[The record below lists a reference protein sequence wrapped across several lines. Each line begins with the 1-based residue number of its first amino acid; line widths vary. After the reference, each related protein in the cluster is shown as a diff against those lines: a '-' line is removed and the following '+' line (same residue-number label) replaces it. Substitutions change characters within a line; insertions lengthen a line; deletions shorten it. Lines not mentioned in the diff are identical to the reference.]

1 MKASVP
7 PVERF
12 APAEGGLTREQV
24 ALRVAQQQTNKVKN
38 VNSKSYK
45 NIFVSNICTIF
56 NLIALVVVIAVLA
69 VGSFSNALFFVIIFA
84 NITVGIV
91 QEIKA
96 KRAIEKLSLVSAPT
110 AVVIRE
116 GQRQEIPSSELVL
129 DDRVLLEAGKQICAD
144 CVVLE
149 GSIEV
154 NESLLT
160 GESVSVR
167 KNPGDPL
174 YGGSFVVSG
183 SCTALADKVGEASYV
198 QQLSA
203 QAKQYKKPNS
213 ELMKAMKKIINFI
226 GIIIIPMACLMGWNN
241 YRATGGDIVETVTQT
256 AGSIIGMIPA
266 GMFLLTSVAL
276 AVGVI
281 NLAKKKTL
289 VQDLYCIEM
298 LARTTVLCL
307 DKTGTLTD
315 GNMSVQAGVPLTNQ
329 HDLPAVVRSVVTATK
344 DHNLTA
350 EALLRGFGEAELYE
364 ATAALPFSSAR
375 KLSGASFGSR
385 GSYVLGA
392 PEFIP
397 RGSDPELDARIQR
410 HAEEGLRV
418 LLVAHSDRPLSEEDF
433 PDRFDPIGLILLED
447 HIREDAPETI
457 RHFRENG
464 VALKVISGDNPATVA
479 NVAARV
485 GIAGAEKYINLT
497 GLSDEEVAAA
507 ATQYNVFGRVTPDQK
522 AILIKALKAA
532 KKTVAMTGDGVNDIL
547 AMKQADCSIAMAAG
561 AEAARSVAHLVLL
574 DSNFASMPS
583 VVYEGRRVINNIQKS
598 SSLFFMKTLFSLMLS
613 LITILAGIAY
623 PFTTSNMLLIEFF
636 ITGLSTF
643 FLALQP
649 NHNLVRGKFI
659 STVVRNALPAAVVMV
674 ASVLAALALGPAV
687 GLNEKQTSSMAV
699 LAVTF
704 TAYIV
709 LAVVAWPWD
718 RYRLI
723 LILCV
728 FAGLVLAGT
737 FLKGLIGIVA
747 IPWVGFFTLV
757 GILAVAFPVYLLM
770 RFLFFRGELLIR
782 WIRHRCRMKKRLA
795 QKAK

>member
-12 APAEGGLTREQV
+12 APAEGGLTQEQV

-45 NIFVSNICTIF
+45 SIFVSNICTIF

-116 GQRQEIPSSELVL
+116 GQRQEIPSSEVVL

-329 HDLPAVVRSVVTATK
+329 HDLPAVVRSVVTA
-344 DHNLTA
+344 
-350 EALLRGFGEAELYE
+350 
-364 ATAALPFSSAR
+364 P
-375 KLSGASFGSR
+375 
-385 GSYVLGA
+385 
-392 PEFIP
+392 P
-397 RGSDPELDARIQR
+397 RT
-410 HAEEGLRV
+410 
-418 LLVAHSDRPLSEEDF
+418 
-433 PDRFDPIGLILLED
+433 
-447 HIREDAPETI
+447 TI
-457 RHFRENG
+457 
-464 VALKVISGDNPATVA
+464 
-479 NVAARV
+479 
-485 GIAGAEKYINLT
+485 
-497 GLSDEEVAAA
+497 
-507 ATQYNVFGRVTPDQK
+507 
-522 AILIKALKAA
+522 
-532 KKTVAMTGDGVNDIL
+532 
-547 AMKQADCSIAMAAG
+547 
-561 AEAARSVAHLVLL
+561 
-574 DSNFASMPS
+574 
-583 VVYEGRRVINNIQKS
+583 
-598 SSLFFMKTLFSLMLS
+598 
-613 LITILAGIAY
+613 
-623 PFTTSNMLLIEFF
+623 
-636 ITGLSTF
+636 
-643 FLALQP
+643 
-649 NHNLVRGKFI
+649 
-659 STVVRNALPAAVVMV
+659 
-674 ASVLAALALGPAV
+674 
-687 GLNEKQTSSMAV
+687 
-699 LAVTF
+699 
-704 TAYIV
+704 
-709 LAVVAWPWD
+709 
-718 RYRLI
+718 
-723 LILCV
+723 
-728 FAGLVLAGT
+728 
-737 FLKGLIGIVA
+737 
-747 IPWVGFFTLV
+747 
-757 GILAVAFPVYLLM
+757 
-770 RFLFFRGELLIR
+770 
-782 WIRHRCRMKKRLA
+782 
-795 QKAK
+795 